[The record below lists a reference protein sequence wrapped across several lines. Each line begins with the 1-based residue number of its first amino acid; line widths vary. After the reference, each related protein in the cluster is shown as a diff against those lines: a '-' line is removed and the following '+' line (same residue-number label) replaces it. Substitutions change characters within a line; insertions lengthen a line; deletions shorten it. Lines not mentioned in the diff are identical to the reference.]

1 MLEQIRS
8 KARGT
13 AAVTLIAFASLAVAP
28 AAQAGIVGTERAF
41 AGASAGDGVGT
52 LADAERAKL
61 AETLARDDL
70 RAMFVARGV
79 DPAVVEAR
87 VASLTAD
94 EVRLLNERMDQVP
107 AGGDALGILFTIFI
121 ILLITDLIGWTSVFP
136 FTKKGAIGN

>member
-1 MLEQIRS
+1 MLNQIRT

-13 AAVTLIAFASLAVAP
+13 AAITLIAFASLVATP
-28 AAQAGIVGTERAF
+28 AAQAGIVSTEAAL
-41 AGASAGDGVGT
+41 AGAVGM
-52 LADAERAKL
+52 ADAERAKL
-61 AETLARDDL
+61 AETLARADV
-70 RAMFVARGV
+70 RAAFVAQGV

-94 EVRLLNERMDQVP
+94 EVRALNERMDQMP
-107 AGGDALGILFTIFI
+107 AGGDVLGVLFTIFI